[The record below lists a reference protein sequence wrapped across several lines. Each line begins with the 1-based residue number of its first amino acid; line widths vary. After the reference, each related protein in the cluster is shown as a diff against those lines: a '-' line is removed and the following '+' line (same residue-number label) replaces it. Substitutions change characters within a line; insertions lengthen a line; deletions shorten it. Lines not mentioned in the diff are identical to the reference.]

1 MSVEHRRGW
10 VVPAALLVV
19 LAVGGCSSGGSSSAD
34 RAQAKVTAAQRAVS
48 DAQATFDAKKTAF
61 CSSTKTY
68 VTALDHYGNLLTESP
83 ATVGDVRAAG
93 KDLAAPGQ
101 AATKSAEEA
110 TAAHEAL
117 GKAQQGLAD
126 AQHALA
132 AAQAGGSGQPSTT
145 STSTT
150 TTTLA
155 PPVPTAT
162 VDRVKQAEKDLMAA
176 QAGITDQTPLVQAS
190 QSFNAAA
197 VSLELAWLRL
207 FADAGCLTSEQQAK
221 AEKTVHDLT
230 VQIQQALTQAGYFSG
245 PIDGVYG
252 PTTVD
257 AVKALQKAHNLPVTG
272 YVDQATEAALKTSL
286 GQKGGQV
293 ALQATA
299 STAAVQQTLKLAG
312 FWTGPVDGNW
322 TPALTDALKKF
333 QTELGVP
340 ATGAVDAATIAAFES
355 ALSKSRS
362 PASSS
367 STSTPSTTL
376 GSSTTSIAPTTTAST
391 GN

>member
-1 MSVEHRRGW
+1 LVS
-10 VVPAALLVV
+10 AALMAV
-19 LAVGGCSSGGSSSAD
+19 LAVAGCASSGGKSSSAD
-34 RAQAKVTAAQRAVS
+34 RAQANVTAAQRAVTE
-48 DAQATFDAKKTAF
+48 AQATFDAKKTAF
-61 CSSTKTY
+61 CSSTQTY

-83 ATVGDVRAAG
+83 ATVGDVRTAG
-93 KDLAAPGQ
+93 KDLAAPRQ

-117 GKAQQGLAD
+117 GEAQQRLAD

-145 STSTT
+145 ATATT

-155 PPVPTAT
+155 PPVPAAT
-162 VDRVKQAEKDLMAA
+162 VDRVKQAEKDLTTA

-230 VQIQQALTQAGYFSG
+230 VQIQTALTQAGYYSG

-257 AVKALQKAHNLPVTG
+257 AVKALQKANNLPVTG
-272 YVDQATEAALKTSL
+272 YVDQATEAALKSSL

-355 ALSKSRS
+355 ELSKGRS
-362 PASSS
+362 SASSPS
-367 STSTPSTTL
+367 PSTSTPPTTV
-376 GSSTTSIAPTTTAST
+376 GSSTTSLAPTTTAS